1 MKYKI
6 ILLCFLGLVSCFE
19 KQEIID
25 ETIKPGFLNNIHQT
39 NNFEADTVLA
49 YVCAELFNEGYFI
62 DEVVYYTVI
71 TTLDSSRHLYTIVK
85 TLDSLLNN
93 EQQHITIKYFDGP
106 SHITV
111 TSNILHND
119 NSNVYYE
126 GGIHDIN
133 NFHDFYV

>member
-1 MKYKI
+1 MNYKI

-49 YVCAELFNEGYFI
+49 FVCAELFNEGYFI

-71 TTLDSSRHLYTIVK
+71 TTLDS
-85 TLDSLLNN
+85 
-93 EQQHITIKYFDGP
+93 
-106 SHITV
+106 
-111 TSNILHND
+111 
-119 NSNVYYE
+119 
-126 GGIHDIN
+126 
-133 NFHDFYV
+133 